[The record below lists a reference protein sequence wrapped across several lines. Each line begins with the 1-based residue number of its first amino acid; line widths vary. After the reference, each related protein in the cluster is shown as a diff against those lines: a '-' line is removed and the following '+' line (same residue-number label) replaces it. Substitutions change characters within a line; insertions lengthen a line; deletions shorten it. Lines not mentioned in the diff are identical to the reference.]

1 MFMRNCWYVAAFD
14 HEVADQPFARTLLGE
29 PVVLYRTADGTPVA
43 FEDACCH
50 RALPLSMGTV
60 IGDNLQCGYHG
71 LTFDPSGT
79 CIAVPGQT
87 QVPPGALVR
96 SFPVVERYNWIWIWM
111 GEAALADPNLLPDW
125 HWVESPDWRTLKGN
139 GGKPLAMACNYE
151 LISDNLFDITHLS
164 YVHGATI
171 GVGSISDFPCK
182 TERLER
188 SVRMTRLVT
197 DRPAAPFYQRIGKFE
212 GNVDRWLIT
221 TIDMPCNIVN
231 HVGCVDAGT
240 DMREGHRTNGVEI
253 KVLNAL
259 TPETET
265 ASHYFYAHARNFGLD
280 DQEIVDMFRSNYAKV
295 FLEDKT
301 VLEAQQAEM
310 SRSPDAPM
318 IDINADA
325 PCLQTRKLLREM
337 IAAEAGGTSS
347 AAAE

>member
-14 HEVADQPFARTLLGE
+14 HEVADEPFARTLLGE
-29 PVVLYRTADGTPVA
+29 PVVLYRTAEGTPVA

-50 RALPLSMGTV
+50 RALPLSLGTV

-79 CIAVPGQT
+79 CVAVPGQT
-87 QVPPGALVR
+87 QIPPGARVR

-111 GEAALADPNLLPDW
+111 GDAALADPALIPNW
-125 HWVESPDWRTLKGN
+125 HWVESENWKTTQGN

-151 LISDNLFDITHLS
+151 LISDNLFDISHLS
-164 YVHGATI
+164 YVHATSI
-171 GVGSISDFPCK
+171 GTDSILEFPCK

-188 SVRMTRLVT
+188 AIRMTRLVM
-197 DRPAAPFYQRIGKFE
+197 DRPAAPFYQWAGKFE

-231 HVGCVDAGT
+231 HAGCVDTGT
-240 DMREGHRTNGVEI
+240 DMREGHRTRGVEI
-253 KVLNAL
+253 KVLNAP

-265 ASHYFYAHARNFGLD
+265 TSHYFYAHARSFRLD
-280 DQEIVDMFRSNYAKV
+280 DPEVDEVFRTNYTKV
-295 FLEDKT
+295 FHEDKT

-310 SRSPDAPM
+310 NRSADAPM
-318 IDINADA
+318 IDINADG
-325 PCLQTRKLLREM
+325 PCIQNRNLLREI
-337 IAAEAGGTSS
+337 IAAEPRGTSS